1 MCTMKDKHLKLNNI
15 IIDKINQQK
24 ELISNYDYINW
35 IENFTL
41 EYPCFSTDSWL
52 YFPEQISLQ
61 DYTKVEKL
69 DSFFSALL
77 AYCDKYLIN
86 TSKDNLD
93 AFEAS
98 RIHIKYNNVG
108 YTLSLF
114 IGQGSIVTIERS
126 EITGDFIDFESIVN
140 NVEPKEFKTKESL
153 LNSLES
159 VIKEL
164 KQLDMSLDSIVSK
177 IKKYYD

>member
-1 MCTMKDKHLKLNNI
+1 MNAIVDEILKEL
-15 IIDKINQQK
+15 DEQK
-24 ELISNYDYINW
+24 ALISNYDYINW
-35 IENFTL
+35 IENFTV
-41 EYPCFSTDSWL
+41 EYPAFSSDSWL
-52 YFPEQISLQ
+52 YFPEQISLE

-86 TSKDNLD
+86 TSKDNLKV
-93 AFEAS
+93 FEAS
-98 RIHIKYNNVG
+98 RIHIKYNNIG
-108 YTLSLF
+108 YTLRLF

-126 EITGDFIDFESIVN
+126 EITEDFIDFESIVN
-140 NVEPKEFKTKESL
+140 NVEPKEFKTKENL
-153 LNSLES
+153 LKSLEC

-164 KQLDMSLDSIVSK
+164 KQLDISLDSIVSK